1 MRVEVYR
8 RRRNNFQLRST
19 FDVAQRT
26 HTHIGVSYAGDEY
39 PPVFVKI
46 HFVPTLF
53 TAAPPHQ
60 QSCTTPPSTIA
71 HPPPPPPPPPTI
83 AHPPVNNR
91 APPNWLKWLER
102 TRNSNCRTWDLT
114 WDLSVLTLDLT
125 RDLPVLTRDLT
136 RDLRAKTWDL
146 LMTCKTMT
154 WSHLCYLAINLIL
167 ILINRPRHPK
177 LQ

>member
-1 MRVEVYR
+1 MQNMRVEDYR

-53 TAAPPHQ
+53 TAAPP
-60 QSCTTPPSTIA
+60 STI
-71 HPPPPPPPPPTI
+71 HPPPPPTI

-91 APPNWLKWLER
+91 APPPPPQQSRTPQLVKMTRKDSKLKLQ
-102 TRNSNCRTWDLT
+102 DLG
-114 WDLSVLTLDLT
+114 LDLRLVSLDFGLDSGLACLDSGLDSGLEGKDLRLT
-125 RDLPVLTRDLT
+125 YDLQNNDLVPPLPVTY
-136 RDLRAKTWDL
+136 LRE
-146 LMTCKTMT
+146 
-154 WSHLCYLAINLIL
+154 S
-167 ILINRPRHPK
+167 RV
-177 LQ
+177 